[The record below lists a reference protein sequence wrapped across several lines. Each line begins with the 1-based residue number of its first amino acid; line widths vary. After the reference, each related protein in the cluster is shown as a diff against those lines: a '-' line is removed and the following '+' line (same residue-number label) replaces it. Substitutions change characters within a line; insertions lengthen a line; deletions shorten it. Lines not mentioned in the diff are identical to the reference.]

1 MRLNKIALE
10 PIGII
15 HSPFKENR
23 GTPIQ
28 PEGGRDVEAVVE
40 VYEEF
45 APGLADLEGFSHVVL
60 IYFFHMCDMIRLRM
74 KPFMD
79 DVERGIFATRAP
91 VRPNHIG
98 MSVVRLSRVEGNLLH
113 IRDVDVLDGTPILD
127 IKPHI
132 PRLDSPGPARIGWYE
147 GKLHG
152 AGEKRDD
159 GRFSDRDHGSA
170 VTPPAHDPP
179 GLHVSPRGMGVR

>member
-1 MRLNKIALE
+1 MSRIALE

-15 HSPFKENR
+15 HSPFRENC

-45 APGLADLEGFSHVVL
+45 APGLCDLDGFSHLVL
-60 IYFFHMCDMIRLRM
+60 IYHFHRCRLTRLRT

-79 DVERGIFATRAP
+79 VVERGIFATRAP

-98 MSVVRLSRVEGNLLH
+98 MSVVRLSRIEGNLLH
-113 IRDVDVLDGTPILD
+113 IRDVDVLDGTPVLD
-127 IKPHI
+127 MKPHI

-159 GRFSDRDHGSA
+159 GRFSLQSG
-170 VTPPAHDPP
+170 
-179 GLHVSPRGMGVR
+179 G